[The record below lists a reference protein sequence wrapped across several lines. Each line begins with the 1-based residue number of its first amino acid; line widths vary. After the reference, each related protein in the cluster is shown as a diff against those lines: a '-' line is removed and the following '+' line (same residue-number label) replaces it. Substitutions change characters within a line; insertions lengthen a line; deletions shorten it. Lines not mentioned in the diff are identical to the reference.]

1 MTPQPPGT
9 APRSPRRRTR
19 PALAVGAVLAA
30 TALLAGC
37 TAGGGGASGAAR
49 DRTLVIAENE
59 PPATFDPVQADN
71 STVDEVVIPAYD
83 TLVAYDENAELQGE
97 LATDYTVSDDGLTID
112 LTLRDDVTFHDGA
125 ELTADDV
132 VYTMDRIASLGIGVA
147 SLLSS
152 YESAEAVSD
161 TEVRVT
167 LSQPDAPFLAALTRV
182 YILNSALVEEN
193 AGDDQG
199 QAWLATNDAGS
210 GPYTVVDYTPNQVA
224 RFEQYPDY
232 WGGFDGQAEAVQ
244 IRYITEAAT
253 QASALRSGD
262 VDLAMDIAPADRAGF
277 DGDGFVT
284 DSSPTNVVLYSFF
297 NQQDPVT
304 SNPALREAVA
314 YAYDYEQHVEEILLG
329 DGSAVN
335 GPVPSGMQCAAT
347 DDIGQPV
354 FDLDRARSVVEDN
367 GLDGTTVS
375 MVYLE
380 ATTEMEQAATLLQS
394 NLADIGIT
402 LELQAVTYPQFVE
415 LYASDETRPQ
425 MGMIYAFPAFP
436 DTSAI
441 MYQLYDSAFI
451 GTGQNWAA
459 YSNPEVD
466 SLVEAAQVETDQSV
480 RCQQYQDA
488 EKLVVAD
495 NVGLNMAN
503 SNTVAVMSDR
513 VEGFTYQP
521 SHHQTVDVYAITLS
535 E

>member
-1 MTPQPPGT
+1 MLPQNAPGSS
-9 APRSPRRRTR
+9 RLRTR
-19 PALAVGAVLAA
+19 GVLAAVALVGA

-37 TAGGGGASGAAR
+37 TASASGGGASSAR
-49 DRTLVIAENE
+49 SSTLVIAENE
-59 PPATFDPVQADN
+59 PPATFDPAQADN

-83 TLVAYDENAELQGE
+83 TLVSYDSDAQLTGE
-97 LATDYTVSDDGLTID
+97 LATEWTVDETGTRID
-112 LTLRDDVTFHDGA
+112 VTLRDDVTFHDGA
-125 ELTADDV
+125 ALTSADV
-132 VYTMDRIASLGIGVA
+132 VYTLDRLKALGIGVA
-147 SLLSS
+147 SLITS
-152 YESAEAVSD
+152 YDSATAVDD
-161 TEVRVT
+161 THLTIT
-167 LSQPDAPFLAALTRV
+167 LSQADAPFLAALSRV

-199 QAWLATNDAGS
+199 QSWLATNDAGS
-210 GPYTVVDYTPNQVA
+210 GPYEVTGYTANQA
-224 RFEQYPDY
+224 ATFDQYADY
-232 WGGFDGQAEAVQ
+232 WGGFDGQAES
-244 IRYITEAAT
+244 IEFRYLAEAST
-253 QASALRSGD
+253 QSSALTSGD
-262 VDLAMDIAPADRAGF
+262 VDIAMDVAPADRAGF
-277 DGDGFVT
+277 DKDGFT
-284 DSSPTNVVLYSFF
+284 IDSSPTNVVLYSFF
-297 NQQDPVT
+297 DMNDATT

-314 YAYDYEQHVEEILLG
+314 TAYDYEQHVDSILLG
-329 DGSAVN
+329 DGSTVN

-347 DDIGQPV
+347 GDIGQPT
-354 FDLDRARSVVEDN
+354 FDLDAAKAIVDEN
-367 GLDGTTVS
+367 GLAGTTLS
-375 MVYLE
+375 MVYLQ
-380 ATTEMEQAATLLQS
+380 ATAEMEQAATLLQS
-394 NLADIGIT
+394 NLAQIGIT

-513 VEGFTYQP
+513 VKGFTYQP